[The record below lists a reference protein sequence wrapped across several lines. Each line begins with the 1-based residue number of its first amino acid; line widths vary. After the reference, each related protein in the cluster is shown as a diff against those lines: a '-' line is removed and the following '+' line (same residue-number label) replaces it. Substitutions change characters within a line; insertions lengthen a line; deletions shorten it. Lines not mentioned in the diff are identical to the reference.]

1 MININYSMCVG
12 CGACI
17 SICPVNAITMETNN
31 CGFEYPYVDH
41 LKCIKCGLCEK
52 VCLCYEK
59 KTNIDSTCVS
69 KIYIAKHIKER
80 RHLSDFKNK
89 KSA

>member
-41 LKCIKCGLCEK
+41 LKCIKCGFGPMSRF
-52 VCLCYEK
+52 
-59 KTNIDSTCVS
+59 STS
-69 KIYIAKHIKER
+69 
-80 RHLSDFKNK
+80 
-89 KSA
+89 